1 MYSAYYYRKNMG
13 GGELLGIMHDTEWQS
28 VETGTLDGFA
38 LKKAC
43 DL

>member
-1 MYSAYYYRKNMG
+1 MG
-13 GGELLGIMHDTEWQS
+13 GGELSGIMHEPTEWQS